1 MTNIVKFI
9 IALIIGT
16 TAMYAQQDASAT
28 LQDIHVTITDIDND
42 EGMLYVGL
50 YSSEDTF
57 LSKLYKGTRSEIKEG
72 KVVVRLKDIPEG
84 TYAVTVFHDENN
96 NQKLDTNF
104 IGIPK
109 EDTGCSNNA
118 KGFMSAPKWEDAKFE
133 LKGKTAI
140 LEINM

>member
-1 MTNIVKFI
+1 MTTIVKFI
-9 IALIIGT
+9 IALILGT
-16 TAMYAQQDASAT
+16 TAMFAQQDASAT

-42 EGMLYVGL
+42 EGMLYIGL

-57 LSKLYKGTRSEIKEG
+57 LSKLYKGTRSEIKDG
-72 KVVVRLKDIPEG
+72 KVIVRLKDIPEG
-84 TYAVTVFHDENN
+84 TYAVTVFHDENS

-104 IGIPK
+104 MGIPK

-118 KGFMSAPKWEDAKFE
+118 KGFMSAPKWKDAKFE
-133 LKGKTAI
+133 LKGKMAI